1 MIFDTEKLI
10 QLNSKEDNF
19 FTIDV
24 AFSVYLKI
32 FINYLQMIASFS
44 QLDLSLPSYIQDYL
58 DISSVFGSVPTQFMS
73 IDCLIGGNIYIY
85 IHIFQYNIAFDE
97 NYSKNLN
104 FIFAL
109 VLPFILYFFMI
120 MVLLTIEIIKRQK
133 KFHRL
138 LIAFILI
145 NIFIQPYLVKQGFS
159 GLDCLELYDNK
170 SFMVAVD
177 LSMQC
182 YTYDY
187 YKLVKYIYI
196 YKYIYINSLL

>member
-1 MIFDTEKLI
+1 MIRIIGLALIFMFAIGLYIFIMIFDTEKLI

-85 IHIFQYNIAFDE
+85 IYIFFNI
-97 NYSKNLN
+97 
-104 FIFAL
+104 I
-109 VLPFILYFFMI
+109 
-120 MVLLTIEIIKRQK
+120 
-133 KFHRL
+133 
-138 LIAFILI
+138 
-145 NIFIQPYLVKQGFS
+145 
-159 GLDCLELYDNK
+159 
-170 SFMVAVD
+170 
-177 LSMQC
+177 
-182 YTYDY
+182 
-187 YKLVKYIYI
+187 
-196 YKYIYINSLL
+196 